1 MRPSRSWWRW
11 LGKLSDILVG
21 SLEVIHVAANPM
33 GAKALL
39 KAIDH
44 FKQVAQP
51 VRDAEHKCSAAA
63 SLRAKPKRALRRM
76 LRSRLP
82 MLFLILI
89 QEGPS
94 MQSIA
99 GARILL
105 RLPMSKHTG
114 GSASSMTRY

>member
-11 LGKLSDILVG
+11 LGKLSEILVG

-63 SLRAKPKRALRRM
+63 KPKGKAK
-76 LRSRLP
+76 
-82 MLFLILI
+82 
-89 QEGPS
+89 
-94 MQSIA
+94 A
-99 GARILL
+99 G
-105 RLPMSKHTG
+105 SKKD
-114 GSASSMTRY
+114 AKK